1 VSPKATALEESVT
14 AILQGRLHETV
25 IGGCYSARDIKI
37 LIWKPDDAAD
47 DFTKVADEEQ
57 QVYGDVG
64 CCGRSCG

>member
-1 VSPKATALEESVT
+1 VT

-25 IGGCYSARDIKI
+25 IGGCYSARDTKI
-37 LIWKPDDAAD
+37 LMGKPDDAAD
-47 DFTKVADEEQ
+47 DFTKAADVADEEQ